1 MRPVQW
7 YRDRTNYGVWAD
19 AKRYL
24 FDHSEDLQNLID
36 SAGLSIGDNPLRVE
50 YIQFLSNKLL
60 DGALK
65 EKYIDTASG
74 CRTPEQRLV
83 FAIIYQAMN
92 DYADYHPEKGR
103 KNGHTRP
110 EVV

>member
-7 YRDRTNYGVWAD
+7 YRDRTNFAVWAD

-24 FDHSEDLQNLID
+24 FDHSEDLQTLID

-50 YIQFLSNKLL
+50 FVQKMANKML
-60 DGALK
+60 DGFLADH
-65 EKYIDTASG
+65 YIDTTGGS
-74 CRTPEQRLV
+74 RSPEQRLV